1 MRPHRQKGLE
11 RCSWSRQGWA
21 GWWCHS
27 GTLPLDQ
34 RSGKKWRWSR
44 FWQKIIERL
53 TKKMFEMLK
62 KIKKMET
69 SEENNNRVV
78 PMLKIRFWNT
88 ELIPWQNEL
97 PCYRNHHRS
106 SPSSLRSRWFS
117 LTWGYLGEETV
128 NCVLFKVARN
138 SQKRTAMFSTAAT
151 IASRL
156 LNWTSSM
163 TSSSSPL
170 FRFCINH
177 SRRSSSASRAPSYRM
192 GMVFR

>member
-27 GTLPLDQ
+27 GTPPLDQ

-44 FWQKIIERL
+44 CWQKIELLVLLTILKMIE
-53 TKKMFEMLK
+53 
-62 KIKKMET
+62 I
-69 SEENNNRVV
+69 SGANNNRVV
-78 PMLKIRFWNT
+78 SIIKNRFWSRD
-88 ELIPWQNEL
+88 LIPWQNEL
-97 PCYRNHHRS
+97 PYYRNHHRS
-106 SPSSLRSRWFS
+106 SPSSLRSRWSS
-117 LTWGYLGEETV
+117 LTWGYLGEGTV
-128 NCVLFKVARN
+128 DCELFKIARN
-138 SQKRTAMFSTAAT
+138 LQKRTAMFSTAAT

-177 SRRSSSASRAPSYRM
+177 SRRSSSASRGPSYRM